1 MINGMDSG
9 YVKVC
14 KEYLQ
19 KWILES
25 GFSEEQFSEEIG
37 NYIIEKT
44 EGLREL
50 EESFQKIILT
60 AKEYQIQEIT
70 LQFVETVL
78 S

>member
-1 MINGMDSG
+1 MINGMDIG

-14 KEYLQ
+14 REYIKQ
-19 KWILES
+19 WTQET
-25 GFSEEQFSEEIG
+25 GFPEEQFSEEII

-44 EGLREL
+44 ECLRDL
-50 EESFQKIILT
+50 EESFEKIVS
-60 AKEYQIQEIT
+60 AAQEYRIEEIT

>member
-19 KWILES
+19 KWISES

-37 NYIIEKT
+37 NYLIEQT
-44 EGLREL
+44 EGIRDL
-50 EESFQKIILT
+50 EESFQKIVSMV
-60 AKEYQIQEIT
+60 KEYQIEEIT
-70 LQFVETVL
+70 LQVVETVL